1 VTGESTDVPV
11 AGIFFYVGNV
21 PNTAFV
27 SETVE
32 LDEAGYVMTDQNLE
46 SSVPGIFAAG
56 DVRAN
61 RFKQVIIAAAEG
73 ALASAGAQRYL
84 ESIGRGPLMVIAVVD
99 GMGGSI
105 GTQIV
110 LGLRQSLPEDTE
122 IMALGTNAIAT
133 GSMMKAKATRGAT
146 GENAIAFSIKEAD
159 VIMGSLSIV
168 VPNSMM
174 GEVSPAIA
182 AAVAAAR
189 GRKVLLPISNPP
201 LDLLGLNKKPLQ
213 ALIKDAVE
221 LVRDIYGL
229 PTEQQEGPDV

>member
-1 VTGESTDVPV
+1 
-11 AGIFFYVGNV
+11 
-21 PNTAFV
+21 
-27 SETVE
+27 
-32 LDEAGYVMTDQNLE
+32 
-46 SSVPGIFAAG
+46 
-56 DVRAN
+56 
-61 RFKQVIIAAAEG
+61 
-73 ALASAGAQRYL
+73 
-84 ESIGRGPLMVIAVVD
+84 
-99 GMGGSI
+99 
-105 GTQIV
+105 
-110 LGLRQSLPEDTE
+110 
-122 IMALGTNAIAT
+122 
-133 GSMMKAKATRGAT
+133 MKAKATRGAT

-201 LDLLGLNKKPLQ
+201 LDLLGMNKKPLQ